1 MLKIKGKYLKE
12 MSDWRLKM
20 TVNDTISV
28 ESGLLAIF
36 LSDDFPFDLFPL
48 VAFKKL
54 SKFLR
59 NNAF

>member
-1 MLKIKGKYLKE
+1 
-12 MSDWRLKM
+12 M